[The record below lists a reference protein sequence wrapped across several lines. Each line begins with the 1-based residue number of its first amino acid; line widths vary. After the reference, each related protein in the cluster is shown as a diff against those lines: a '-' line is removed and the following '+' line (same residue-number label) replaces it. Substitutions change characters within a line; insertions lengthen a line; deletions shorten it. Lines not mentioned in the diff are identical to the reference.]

1 MQVSSEFNYLAQMIP
16 HHQEAIDTAQ
26 VILARTSRPEMRQFA
41 QNIIQAQTAEI
52 AQMKNWLNQWYPS
65 GNISISYVPMMR
77 DLSQL
82 QGDALDQTFLKDMI
96 KHHMGA
102 VMMSQMLLNHRKFWV
117 GNPAVLGWLYVR
129 IKKTVSKTK
138 WADST
143 LKTRLREFR
152 SEKLVR
158 VKSRA
163 QQVQEAFSQNRTVGH
178 TESGF

>member
-1 MQVSSEFNYLAQMIP
+1 MTVKGSLTN
-16 HHQEAIDTAQ
+16 
-26 VILARTSRPEMRQFA
+26 RQSQQPPTCLLDQFS
-41 QNIIQAQTAEI
+41 
-52 AQMKNWLNQWYPS
+52 P
-65 GNISISYVPMMR
+65 SYV
-77 DLSQL
+77 
-82 QGDALDQTFLKDMI
+82 
-96 KHHMGA
+96 
-102 VMMSQMLLNHRKFWV
+102 HRKFWV
-117 GNPAVLGWLYVR
+117 GNPAVERRLYVR

>member
-1 MQVSSEFNYLAQMIP
+1 M
-16 HHQEAIDTAQ
+16 
-26 VILARTSRPEMRQFA
+26 
-41 QNIIQAQTAEI
+41 
-52 AQMKNWLNQWYPS
+52 
-65 GNISISYVPMMR
+65 GG
-77 DLSQL
+77 
-82 QGDALDQTFLKDMI
+82 QGAGTGIYFD
-96 KHHMGA
+96 
-102 VMMSQMLLNHRKFWV
+102 HRKFWL

-143 LKTRLREFR
+143 LKTRLRGFR